1 MVVFFTI
8 DGRGR
13 GETRSISFIFI
24 DISLTRVFEIVT
36 TYGDTYEML
45 KMDRSTV
52 SAAAFRRN

>member
-8 DGRGR
+8 DGRER

-36 TYGDTYEML
+36 TYGDT
-45 KMDRSTV
+45 
-52 SAAAFRRN
+52 